1 MDFLLKALSVDL
13 RLTLYSILVYSNS
26 DGIMKFVDESNTV

>member
-1 MDFLLKALSVDL
+1 MEFLLKALSVDL
-13 RLTLYSILVYSNS
+13 RLTLYEILVYSGE

>member
-13 RLTLYSILVYSNS
+13 RLTLYTILVYSGT
-26 DGIMKFVDESNTV
+26 DGIMRFVDQSNTV